1 MTVAGLALDAS
12 NRSPIVL
19 LRDPSGHRQIPIW
32 IDHAQAHNI
41 VAGGQQT
48 TSNSNSPLTHDLIL
62 SIFAIG
68 RMKLEKVIIHA
79 IEENNFQAVLKLR
92 LEKSDCDNSEEK
104 NTCIFEIQARPSDAI
119 ALAVRTKCTIWMLE
133 EVFAEASI
141 PVNEAADIKDQDE
154 FRRFLS
160 DVKPADLI
168 RHLKEN
174 DQINENPFDLPDT
187 ENNKQS

>member
-48 TSNSNSPLTHDLIL
+48 TSNSPLTHDLIL

-68 RMKLEKVIIHA
+68 GMKLEKVIIHA

-92 LEKSDCDNSEEK
+92 LEKSGCDSSEEK

>member
-41 VAGGQQT
+41 VAGGQQP
-48 TSNSNSPLTHDLIL
+48 TSKSPLTHDLIL

-68 RMKLEKVIIHA
+68 GMKLEKVIIHA